1 LTAEAGVRQR
11 RIALPLLE
19 LSSPYPY
26 KRNGAQ
32 QLEVPHEQANAMELL
47 LLDIMNEYN
56 TKPRTL
62 HRANLV
68 DDCLTALFH
77 FRTVEQQNNSQ

>member
-1 LTAEAGVRQR
+1 MSKNTTERSRDAGQA
-11 RIALPLLE
+11 I
-19 LSSPYPY
+19 
-26 KRNGAQ
+26 
-32 QLEVPHEQANAMELL
+32 ANAMELL

>member
-1 LTAEAGVRQR
+1 MSKNTTERSRDAGQA
-11 RIALPLLE
+11 IAD
-19 LSSPYPY
+19 
-26 KRNGAQ
+26 
-32 QLEVPHEQANAMELL
+32 AMELL
-47 LLDIMNEYN
+47 LLDLTNGYN

-68 DDCLTALFH
+68 EDCITALFH